1 MEHNNSNA
9 ALFEIAIGAE
19 QAGMSLYL
27 GLVQRFLHVPE
38 IAGFWQDMLEDEI
51 THAKELERVRHS
63 LKPDLLQVPADP
75 VLLQKASEAC
85 DCTILDKLESVADL
99 DDAYQLANEFEHSE
113 VNTVFAALMTDF
125 TGQDDKARFAS
136 NELQLHLAKLVD
148 FPSKFGDAGKRRIV
162 AVRGPICRVPAWPVE
177 MIPKRL

>member
-1 MEHNNSNA
+1 MEKDDSNA

-19 QAGMSLYL
+19 QAGMGLYL

-38 IAGFWQDMLEDEI
+38 IAGFWQEMLKDEI
-51 THAKELERVRHS
+51 THARELERVRHS
-63 LKPDLLQVPADP
+63 LKPDLLQAPADP
-75 VLLQKASEAC
+75 SLLQKARKSC
-85 DCTILDKLESVADL
+85 DCAILDKLESVANL
-99 DDAYQLANEFEHSE
+99 DDAYELANEFEHSE

-148 FPSKFGDAGKRRIV
+148 FPSMFGEAGNRRSV
-162 AVRGPICRVPAWPVE
+162 VVRGPICRVPA
-177 MIPKRL
+177 